1 MRRRESPLRRIC
13 RPEVLEVHPIF
24 TKFAEIQ
31 PVREPRERRL
41 ADGGD
46 KAEDNEHRVGR
57 AIAVSASRATVLLE
71 CQTIAPLEIG
81 NVVKMRT
88 RAGSVYGMVSRLDV
102 ANPSSKP
109 SDQDLKTAEIEFAGE
124 IGKADGAPT
133 GFQRGTSAY
142 PALDEPVWRAT
153 PDDLMQVYA
162 RPEAATA
169 RIGSIHQAASVPA
182 YILTDELFGKHFSI
196 VGTTGAG
203 KSCLVAAIL
212 GAVIDRAP
220 NAHLMLLDPHSEYAN
235 AFGDRAEVLSP
246 GSGLY
251 FPYWLFNFEELAEIV
266 LGSEQQPDQVKI
278 LGEAVLA
285 AKQSYFAKTGLERR
299 GTVDTPAP
307 YRIADVLRFIDAAMG
322 SLNRPESVAAYHA
335 VIGRITALQN
345 DARYSFVFNTRM
357 TLRDELCD
365 ILAQLFRIPVAG
377 KPVTILDLAG
387 IPSEVVNVIVS
398 VLCRLAFDF
407 ALWSEAPVPITIV
420 CEEAHRYAPRD
431 RSLGF
436 DAAKRALFRIA
447 KEGRKYGVSLCVVS
461 QRPSDL
467 APGLLSEC
475 NTIFALRMTGQ
486 EDQDIVRSAVPE
498 SCYGLLNF
506 LPALRNGETIA
517 VGEGVSLPM
526 RISLAPLSAE
536 RRPKSATAS
545 FTEAWMNETDGRHIE
560 ETVERW
566 RRGVR
571 QTPG

>member
-1 MRRRESPLRRIC
+1 M
-13 RPEVLEVHPIF
+13 
-24 TKFAEIQ
+24 
-31 PVREPRERRL
+31 
-41 ADGGD
+41 DGDD
-46 KAEDNEHRVGR
+46 KRAGRRVGR
-57 AIAVSASRATVLLE
+57 TIAVSASRATVLLE
-71 CQTIAPLEIG
+71 DQAAAPLEMG
-81 NVVKMRT
+81 NVVTMRT
-88 RAGSVYGMVSRLDV
+88 RAGTVYGMVSRLDV
-102 ANPSSKP
+102 ANPGTKP
-109 SDQDLKTAEIEFAGE
+109 SDQDLKTAEIEFIGE
-124 IGKADGAPT
+124 IAKADGAGA
-133 GFQRGTSAY
+133 GFQRGTSTY

-153 PDDLMQVYA
+153 PADLLRVYA

-169 RIGSIHQAASVPA
+169 RIGSIHQEASVPA

-220 NAHLMLLDPHSEYAN
+220 NAHLILLDPHSEYAT
-235 AFGDRAEVLSP
+235 AFGERAEVLNP

-251 FPYWLFNFEELAEIV
+251 LPYWLFNFEELAEIV
-266 LGSEQQPDQVKI
+266 LGPQHQPDQAKI

-285 AKQSYFAKTGLERR
+285 AKQSYFVKTGLKRR

-307 YRIADVLRFIDAAMG
+307 YRMTDVLRFIDAAMG
-322 SLNRPESVAAYHA
+322 RLNRPENVAAYHA
-335 VIGRITALQN
+335 VSGRITALQG
-345 DARYSFVFNTRM
+345 DGRYGFVFNTRM
-357 TLRDELCD
+357 TLRDELYD
-365 ILAQLFRIPVAG
+365 ILARLFRIPVAG

-387 IPSEVVNVIVS
+387 VPSEVINVIVS

-407 ALWSEAPVPITIV
+407 ALWSEALVPITII
-420 CEEAHRYAPRD
+420 CEEAHRFAPRD

-447 KEGRKYGVSLCVVS
+447 KEGRKYGVSLGVVS

-475 NTIFALRMTGQ
+475 NTIFALRMTAQ

-517 VGEGVSLPM
+517 VGEGVSMPM
-526 RISLAPLSAE
+526 RILLEPLPAE

-545 FTEAWMNETDGRHIE
+545 FTEAWMKETDGRQIE
-560 ETVERW
+560 HTVERW
-566 RRGVR
+566 RRGIR
-571 QTPG
+571 QSG